1 MHKQLVDA
9 EVVFRCDI
17 MDKTLA
23 DYINRI
29 ANLEK
34 QLKSPQQEI
43 IPEKTEHLV
52 YPEPNSI
59 DSDEKRNPYSKV

>member
-1 MHKQLVDA
+1 
-9 EVVFRCDI
+9 VVADLAFRCDI

-23 DYINRI
+23 DYIKRI
-29 ANLEK
+29 ANLEE
-34 QLKSPQQEI
+34 QLKSSQQENKS
-43 IPEKTEHLV
+43 EENDHLV

>member
-1 MHKQLVDA
+1 
-9 EVVFRCDI
+9 

-34 QLKSPQQEI
+34 QLKSPQEET
-43 IPEKTEHLV
+43 IPKENDHLV

>member
-1 MHKQLVDA
+1 MHRLP
-9 EVVFRCDI
+9 VVVEALFRYNI

-23 DYINRI
+23 DYIKRI
-29 ANLEK
+29 SNLEE
-34 QLKSPQQEI
+34 QLKSPQ
-43 IPEKTEHLV
+43 PASTENNNDYLV